1 MTTVNPAESAQPHN
15 TEPAPQPATLEQ
27 LQQAM
32 EFMLDDLEANRQ
44 GKLSEMQNY
53 HLRVRRQQAILTGAS
68 LIFLFIISATVL
80 IFLGRRQES
89 SILTII
95 GIGVTLGNAAM
106 TGIFARYWL
115 RINADIQRGKV
126 HTITGTLER
135 VVKPVTRR
143 VVNMMIR
150 VEGFETIVNKEVF
163 ESFNH
168 KQPYKLYTTPYTG
181 SLLSAEPLDDPQK
194 TS

>member
-1 MTTVNPAESAQPHN
+1 
-15 TEPAPQPATLEQ
+15 
-27 LQQAM
+27 
-32 EFMLDDLEANRQ
+32 MLDDLDANRQ